1 MSVTISKRV
10 PVPVAPFRLDL
21 VIITVV
27 YNPGES
33 RLSVNLNNIG
43 HEDAV
48 TLLNRSELLLSG
60 YLGSDTV
67 VGGDECVRS
76 NNNNPVVEVGS

>member
-1 MSVTISKRV
+1 MSVTVSKRA
-10 PVPVAPFRLDL
+10 PIPIAPFRLDL
-21 VIITVV
+21 IIITVV

-33 RLSVNLNNIG
+33 RLSVNMNNIG

-60 YLGSDTV
+60 YLGKDTV
-67 VGGDECVRS
+67 VVGDETVCL
-76 NNNNPVVEVGS
+76 NNNPVVEVGS